1 MLSTPYGEP
10 LDLAVRPSRLIGML
24 LFLMHM
30 LAVLVCAPL
39 PIPFDYRVGLLLAIM
54 GAFIWNMNTFMQRTP
69 RRVYWSREEGWI
81 ITDRRG
87 KQHPVLPMPEPY
99 IGSWLVVGYFKDED
113 GTKRTIMLGQ
123 DSVRADGFRRLT
135 VLLRYGTP
143 KS

>member
-1 MLSTPYGEP
+1 MSSTPYGEP
-10 LDLAVRPSRLIGML
+10 LDLPVRPSRFAAVL
-24 LFLMHM
+24 LCLMYM

-54 GAFIWNMNTFMQRTP
+54 SAFIWNMHTFMQRTP
-69 RRVYWSREEGWI
+69 RRVYWSKEEGWN

-87 KQHPVLPMPEPY
+87 KQHPVLPMPEAY
-99 IGSWLVVGYFKDED
+99 IGSWLVVAYFKDED
-113 GTKRTIMLGQ
+113 GKKRTVMLGQ
-123 DSVRADGFRRLT
+123 DSVRPDGFRRLK